1 MIVKIHDVDNNSIFI
16 EDSQIYLVQKAKI
29 YTFGGWVINIPP
41 SIERLFNALDKE
53 KFILLHGVE
62 SIVIVSKQS
71 ITCFFK
77 QGDTTKVCL
86 VSSTGSQSI
95 SVKEKAE
102 TIAEILKN

>member
-1 MIVKIHDVDNNSIFI
+1 MIIKIHDIDNNQIFI
-16 EDSQIYLVQKAKI
+16 EDSQIYIAQKAKV

-41 SIERLFNALDKE
+41 SIERLFNTLDKE

-62 SIVIVSKQS
+62 SMVVINRKS

-86 VSSTGSQSI
+86 VSSSGSQSI

-102 TIAEILKN
+102 TILEMLK